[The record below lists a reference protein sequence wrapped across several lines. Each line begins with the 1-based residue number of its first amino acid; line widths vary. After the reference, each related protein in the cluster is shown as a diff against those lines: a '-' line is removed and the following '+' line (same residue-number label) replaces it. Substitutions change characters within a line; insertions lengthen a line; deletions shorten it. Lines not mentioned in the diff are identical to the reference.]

1 MKKKRWFGAL
11 LSLLMVLSTLFSGT
25 STMVFAEGTPQ
36 TVDATITDFRIEKPK
51 GTEVDHLSKNDSFYL
66 AMDWKVR
73 DENAILHEGDYFDIT
88 LPDNM
93 RFPPAY
99 SQPDFDLTDSDG
111 NVIAT
116 AHVTHGTENQAGGT
130 IRVTFR
136 DGINDNYNVH
146 GTIYL
151 GALFNKNKTVDNE
164 VNTFEVSVNGETET
178 TQLTVDKVGLSSDY
192 VLGKWG
198 ERVSEGGQ
206 NVNKVKWYVT
216 INYRKSDMK
225 NCIISDSL
233 NGDTTYLQNSFR
245 LRKVE
250 LNDEGGVV
258 RNIEDVELT
267 GKITFGAD
275 NKSFTINLGDAGTE
289 QYRLTYETTYTPG
302 TQIKNNVRLQFDG
315 EDKTSSTSYK
325 SSDAGGT
332 AGGDLANKIKITKVD
347 ADDNSITLAN
357 AVFTV
362 TRPDGSTFEL
372 TTGPDGTVTS
382 GVLTQGTYKVKEKT
396 APSGYEL
403 NEEEYTLQVTS
414 SGGALQTIKDEPIKA
429 SVKVNKKWIGKE
441 GTSVTVH
448 LYADG
453 EDTGKTLT
461 LTSNNWSGSFD
472 GLRQYTAEGTE
483 IKYTV
488 KEDELTN
495 YSSKTTGSMEDGYT
509 ITNTNVEKISI
520 PVAKTWVG
528 KKADS
533 VTVKLLADNND
544 TGKTLTLNE
553 AGQWKGSFTDLLKYD
568 GTDGHEIAYT
578 IEEVK
583 IDGYNS
589 VISGNAENGFTIT
602 NTITGKVSIPV
613 KKTWVGKEGTSA
625 TIHLYADGVEVDSIA
640 LNTGNSWQYTF
651 TNLEKYKDG
660 KEIKYTIKEDSIEN
674 YKSEITGDMTT
685 GFTVKNTNTEKIS
698 VPVKKVWVGK
708 ESDSV
713 TIKLLADGTEKESVT
728 LTKDDNW
735 AHTFSNLPK
744 YDEDDGHEIVYTLDE
759 VKVKGYN
766 TGISGTAD
774 TGFTITNTITGKV
787 SVPVTKTWVGKEG
800 TSATIHLYA
809 DGTEVDSVTLN
820 KDNQWQHTFTNL
832 EKYKDGEEI
841 EYTIKEDAIENYKSE
856 ITGDMTNGFTVKN
869 TNTET
874 VSVPV
879 TKQWVGKTADKVE
892 VKLLADNVEKETA
905 TLTADTDWKHTF
917 SNLPKYDEND
927 GHEIVY
933 TIDEVKVDGYTTG
946 ISGTAKDGFTITNTI
961 TGKVS
966 VPVTKKWVGTAT
978 ESITVNLYADG
989 KKIDSQ
995 KLSKDNNWQYTFKD
1009 LEQYKDGKEIE
1020 YTIEE
1025 EKVSGYTTTITG
1037 DSKNGF
1043 VITNTKNTP
1052 KTPNTPTKAGTS
1064 KTGTPK
1070 TGDSTN
1076 LPFYGGMMLASLGVL
1091 LFLLVRK
1098 RKQA

>member
-73 DENAILHEGDYFDIT
+73 DENAILHEGDFFDIA

-99 SQPDFDLTDSDG
+99 SQPDFGLTDSDG

-116 AHVTHGTENQAGGT
+116 AHVTPGTENQAGGT
-130 IRVTFR
+130 IRVTFN
-136 DGINDNYNVH
+136 DKINDNYNVH

-151 GALFNKNKTVDNE
+151 GALFNKQKTVNNE
-164 VNTFEVSVNGETET
+164 VNTFEVSVNGETKT
-178 TQLTVDKVGLSSDY
+178 TQLTVDKIGLPSDY

-198 ERVSEGGQ
+198 ERVTEGGQ
-206 NVNKVKWYVT
+206 IKNKVKWYAT

-233 NGDTTYLQNSFR
+233 SGDTTYLHYLQDTFR
-245 LRKVE
+245 LRKVVY
-250 LNDEGGVV
+250 NDDGGVV
-258 RNIEDVELT
+258 SYGDDVDLT
-267 GKITFGAD
+267 GKLSFAGD
-275 NKSFTINLGDAGTE
+275 NKSFTINLGDAGTD
-289 QYRLTYETTYTPG
+289 QYYLTYETTYTPG

-347 ADDNSITLAN
+347 ADDNSIVLKD

-362 TRPDGSTFEL
+362 TKPDGSTFEL
-372 TTGPDGTVTS
+372 TTGNDGTVTS
-382 GVLTQGTYKVKEKT
+382 GSLTSGTYKVKEKT
-396 APSGYEL
+396 PPSGYKL

-414 SGGALQTIKDEPIKA
+414 SGGALQTIKDEPIKT

-441 GTSVTVH
+441 GTPVTVH

-583 IDGYNS
+583 VDGYNS

-613 KKTWVGKEGTSA
+613 TKTWVGKEGTSA
-625 TIHLYADGVEVDSIA
+625 TIHLYADDVEVDSIT
-640 LNTGNSWQYTF
+640 LNTGNNWQYTF

-660 KEIKYTIKEDSIEN
+660 KEIKYTIKEDTIEN
-674 YKSEITGDMTT
+674 YKSEITGDMST

-708 ESDSV
+708 EADSA

-735 AHTFSNLPK
+735 THTFSNLPK
-744 YDEDDGHEIVYTLDE
+744 YDG
-759 VKVKGYN
+759 
-766 TGISGTAD
+766 
-774 TGFTITNTITGKV
+774 
-787 SVPVTKTWVGKEG
+787 
-800 TSATIHLYA
+800 
-809 DGTEVDSVTLN
+809 
-820 KDNQWQHTFTNL
+820 
-832 EKYKDGEEI
+832 
-841 EYTIKEDAIENYKSE
+841 
-856 ITGDMTNGFTVKN
+856 
-869 TNTET
+869 
-874 VSVPV
+874 
-879 TKQWVGKTADKVE
+879 
-892 VKLLADNVEKETA
+892 
-905 TLTADTDWKHTF
+905 
-917 SNLPKYDEND
+917 ND

-933 TIDEVKVDGYTTG
+933 TVAEVKVDGYVTG

-966 VPVTKKWVGTAT
+966 IPVTKKWIGGAAD
-978 ESITVNLYADG
+978 SITVNLYADG
-989 KKIDSQ
+989 KKVDTQ
-995 KLSKDNNWQYTFKD
+995 KLSKENHWQYTFKGLD
-1009 LEQYKDGKEIE
+1009 RYKDGNEIT
-1020 YTIEE
+1020 YTIKE
-1025 EKVSGYTTTITG
+1025 EKVSGYATTITG
-1037 DSKNGF
+1037 DAKSGF
-1043 VITNTKNTP
+1043 MITNTKNTP
-1052 KTPNTPTKAGTS
+1052 KSPDTTS
-1064 KTGTPK
+1064 SNTPK
-1070 TGDSTN
+1070 TGDNSD
-1076 LPFYGGMMLASLGVL
+1076 LLLYVGLMAASLGVI
-1091 LFLLVRK
+1091 LFLIRK
-1098 RKQA
+1098 RRKQI

>member
-11 LSLLMVLSTLFSGT
+11 MSLLMVLSTLFSGT

-51 GTEVDHLSKNDSFYL
+51 GTEVDHINRNDSFYL

-73 DENAILHEGDYFDIT
+73 DENAILHEGDYFDIA

-93 RFPPAY
+93 RFPPTY

-116 AHVTHGTENQAGGT
+116 AHVTPGTENQAGGT
-130 IRVTFR
+130 IRVTFN
-136 DGINDNYNVH
+136 DKINDNYNVH

-151 GALFNKNKTVDNE
+151 GALFNKQKTVNNE
-164 VNTFEVSVNGETET
+164 VNTFEVSVNGETKT
-178 TQLTVDKVGLSSDY
+178 TQLTVDKIGLPSDY

-198 ERVSEGGQ
+198 ERVTEGGQ
-206 NVNKVKWYVT
+206 TVNKVKWYVT

-233 NGDTTYLQNSFR
+233 SGDTTYLQDTFR
-245 LRKVE
+245 LKKVVY
-250 LNDEGGVV
+250 NDEGGEVGYGDDVV
-258 RNIEDVELT
+258 LT
-267 GKITFGAD
+267 GKLSFAGD

-302 TQIKNNVRLQFDG
+302 TRIKNNVRLQFDG

-414 SGGALQTIKDEPIKA
+414 SGGALQTIKDEPIKT

-441 GTSVTVH
+441 GTSVIVH

-453 EDTGKTLT
+453 EDTGKTVT
-461 LTSNNWSGSFD
+461 LNGENSWSDTFE
-472 GLRQYTAEGTE
+472 GLRQYTSEGTE

-488 KEDELTN
+488 KEDEQAN
-495 YSSKTTGSMEDGYT
+495 YSSETTGSMKDGYT

-613 KKTWVGKEGTSA
+613 TKTWVGKEGTSA
-625 TIHLYADGVEVDSIA
+625 TIHLYADDVEVDSIT
-640 LNTGNSWQYTF
+640 LNTGNNWQYTF

-674 YKSEITGDMTT
+674 YKSEITGDMST

-708 ESDSV
+708 EADSA

-744 YDEDDGHEIVYTLDE
+744 YDE
-759 VKVKGYN
+759 
-766 TGISGTAD
+766 
-774 TGFTITNTITGKV
+774 
-787 SVPVTKTWVGKEG
+787 
-800 TSATIHLYA
+800 
-809 DGTEVDSVTLN
+809 
-820 KDNQWQHTFTNL
+820 
-832 EKYKDGEEI
+832 
-841 EYTIKEDAIENYKSE
+841 
-856 ITGDMTNGFTVKN
+856 
-869 TNTET
+869 
-874 VSVPV
+874 
-879 TKQWVGKTADKVE
+879 
-892 VKLLADNVEKETA
+892 
-905 TLTADTDWKHTF
+905 
-917 SNLPKYDEND
+917 ND

-933 TIDEVKVDGYTTG
+933 TVAEVKVDGYVTG

-966 VPVTKKWVGTAT
+966 IPVTKKWIGGAAD
-978 ESITVNLYADG
+978 SITVNLYADG
-989 KKIDSQ
+989 KKVDTQ
-995 KLSKDNNWQYTFKD
+995 KLSKKNHWQYTFKGLD
-1009 LEQYKDGKEIE
+1009 RYKDGNEIT
-1020 YTIEE
+1020 YTIKE
-1025 EKVSGYTTTITG
+1025 EKVSGYATTITG
-1037 DSKNGF
+1037 DAKSGF
-1043 VITNTKNTP
+1043 MITNTKNTP
-1052 KTPNTPTKAGTS
+1052 KSPDTTS
-1064 KTGTPK
+1064 SNTPK
-1070 TGDSTN
+1070 TGDNSD
-1076 LPFYGGMMLASLGVL
+1076 LLLYVGLMAASLGVI
-1091 LFLLVRK
+1091 LFLIRK
-1098 RKQA
+1098 RRKQI

>member
-1 MKKKRWFGAL
+1 MKKKRWTGIL
-11 LSLLMVLSTLFSGT
+11 LSLLMVLSVLFQGT
-25 STMVFAEGTPQ
+25 STTVFAEGTPQ

-51 GTEVDHLSKNDSFYL
+51 GTEVDHLNRNDSFYL

-73 DENAILHEGDYFDIT
+73 DENAILHEGDYFDIA

-93 RFPPAY
+93 RFPPTY

-116 AHVTHGTENQAGGT
+116 AHVTPGTENQAGGT
-130 IRVTFR
+130 IRVIFK

-151 GALFNKNKTVDNE
+151 GALFNKEKTVDNE

-206 NVNKVKWYVT
+206 TVNKVKWYVT

-233 NGDTTYLQNSFR
+233 NGDTTYLQDSFR

-250 LNDEGGVV
+250 LDDEGGVV

-414 SGGALQTIKDEPIKA
+414 SGGALQTIKDEPIKT

-441 GTSVTVH
+441 GTSVIVH

-453 EDTGKTLT
+453 EDTGKTVT
-461 LTSNNWSGSFD
+461 LNGENSWSDTFE
-472 GLRQYTAEGTE
+472 GLRQYTSEGTE

-488 KEDELTN
+488 KEDEQTN
-495 YSSKTTGSMEDGYT
+495 YSSETTGSMEDGYT

-520 PVAKTWVG
+520 PVTKTWVG

-583 IDGYNS
+583 VDGYNS

-613 KKTWVGKEGTSA
+613 TKTWVGKEGTSA
-625 TIHLYADGVEVDSIA
+625 TIHLYADDVEVDSIT
-640 LNTGNSWQYTF
+640 LNTGNNWQYTF

-660 KEIKYTIKEDSIEN
+660 KEIKYTIKEDTIEN
-674 YKSEITGDMTT
+674 YKSEITGDMST

-708 ESDSV
+708 EADSA

-735 AHTFSNLPK
+735 THTFSNLPK
-744 YDEDDGHEIVYTLDE
+744 YDENDGHEIVYTLDE
-759 VKVKGYN
+759 VKVEGYN
-766 TGISGTAD
+766 TGISGTAE
-774 TGFTITNTITGKV
+774 TGFTVTNTITGKV

-800 TSATIHLYA
+800 TSATIHLFA
-809 DGTEVDSVTLN
+809 NGEKVDSITLN
-820 KDNQWQHTFTNL
+820 KDNSWQHTFTNL
-832 EKYKDGEEI
+832 EKYKDGKEI
-841 EYTIKEDAIENYKSE
+841 KYTIKEDKIENYKSE

-966 VPVTKKWVGTAT
+966 VPVTKKWIGTPAD
-978 ESITVNLYADG
+978 SITVNLYADG

-1025 EKVSGYTTTITG
+1025 EKVSGYTTTIIG

-1043 VITNTKNTP
+1043 VITNTKDTPKETP
-1052 KTPNTPTKAGTS
+1052 KTS
-1064 KTGTPK
+1064 TPK
-1070 TGDSTN
+1070 TGDSSN
-1076 LPFYGGMMLASLGVL
+1076 IGFFSGL
-1091 LFLLVRK
+1091 LLLSGSILMILVWKRRK
-1098 RKQA
+1098 DIQAE